1 MHIKKTAMAPSL
13 LMDVFSVLTL
23 KLQAGTQEKKQIW
36 AVALLPKKLNSPGGG
51 E

>member
-1 MHIKKTAMAPSL
+1 MHIMQTAMAPIL
-13 LMDVFSVLTL
+13 LMDIFSVLIL

-36 AVALLPKKLNSPGGG
+36 AVALLPKKLNSPSRG